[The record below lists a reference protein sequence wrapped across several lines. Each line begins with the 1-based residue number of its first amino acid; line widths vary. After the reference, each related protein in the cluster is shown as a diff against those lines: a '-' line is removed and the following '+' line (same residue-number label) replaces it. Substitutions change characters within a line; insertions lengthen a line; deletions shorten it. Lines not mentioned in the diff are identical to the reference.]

1 MTKPNCNPTIQLR
14 SDHPLCFDKS
24 ESFTMSL
31 AEGLVARMIRQQK
44 PIQSISNSLAL
55 LRYRTR
61 EQAYRS
67 ISERLSKAGL
77 IVSSVDDLRGKAI
90 MNIALASIA
99 WDQKWNGFI
108 PFYVEVDDECLAI
121 SVLPYPYIIS
131 AHAIS
136 RLIYRLKVNGHD
148 SASVIT
154 EILNLAASYT
164 PSILS
169 GDYEDNTLV
178 RTMLGVGIV
187 VKDKERD
194 LPVVTTWVN
203 RAKLRPEQVA
213 GSSSSIPDYEILV
226 GLAGIEDKTLQDLLF
241 HKQADVDALYDH
253 YLSMG
258 AARTQKGALT
268 KAEFLDAPMTYL
280 GVAEDKFGRP
290 FKLNS
295 KLITSI

>member
-61 EQAYRS
+61 EQTYRS

-108 PFYVEVDDECLAI
+108 PFYVEVDDDCLSI
-121 SVLPYPYIIS
+121 SALPYIIS

-136 RLIYRLKVNGHD
+136 RLIYRLKVNGYD

-203 RAKLRPEQVA
+203 RAKLRPEQVEVSMPA
-213 GSSSSIPDYEILV
+213 IPDYEILC
-226 GLAGIEDKTLQDLLF
+226 GLAGIEDKTIQDLLF

-258 AARTQKGALT
+258 AGRTQKGALT
-268 KAEFLDAPMTYL
+268 KAEFLDSPMTYL
-280 GVAEDKFGRP
+280 GVAEAKFGRP

>member
-1 MTKPNCNPTIQLR
+1 
-14 SDHPLCFDKS
+14 
-24 ESFTMSL
+24 
-31 AEGLVARMIRQQK
+31 
-44 PIQSISNSLAL
+44 
-55 LRYRTR
+55 
-61 EQAYRS
+61 
-67 ISERLSKAGL
+67 
-77 IVSSVDDLRGKAI
+77 

-178 RTMLGVGIV
+178 RTMFGVGIV
-187 VKDKERD
+187 VKDK
-194 LPVVTTWVN
+194 
-203 RAKLRPEQVA
+203 
-213 GSSSSIPDYEILV
+213 
-226 GLAGIEDKTLQDLLF
+226 DLL
-241 HKQADVDALYDH
+241 
-253 YLSMG
+253 
-258 AARTQKGALT
+258 
-268 KAEFLDAPMTYL
+268 
-280 GVAEDKFGRP
+280 
-290 FKLNS
+290 S
-295 KLITSI
+295 K